1 MKIKKAPVSD
11 LIAYFIELYNKD
23 ITGTEH
29 TSIPDII
36 SSYYQKIAGSRIPI
50 YEKILIFAVVK
61 EIGDRE
67 GRLFLL

>member
-1 MKIKKAPVSD
+1 MKDRKV
-11 LIAYFIELYNKD
+11 FV
-23 ITGTEH
+23 
-29 TSIPDII
+29 
-36 SSYYQKIAGSRIPI
+36 I

>member
-50 YEKILIFAVVK
+50 
-61 EIGDRE
+61 
-67 GRLFLL
+67 